1 MKKQNYLMLFTL
13 ALAISLACNDS
24 DPEPDPGPQ
33 PNLETYAMS
42 DQGWQDRG
50 MARIEFL
57 DPNDLDSQEPTHVNY
72 ATAIVNTDLIE
83 TELGEGDKR
92 RRLFDLDLNDPTRV
106 LRLISFNL
114 YSPIVVEGGTA
125 ADNVLGNANERT
137 FEFWEGDAG
146 DARPTGY
153 FFDTAAFAVLDKDD
167 TDNIR
172 SFFFTGGTVT
182 ISGTAPDLTLEFSAT
197 AYDDVREIE
206 ATLTGSTTGTFRFI
220 END

>member
-1 MKKQNYLMLFTL
+1 MKNRNYLLPGAL
-13 ALAISLACNDS
+13 ALVISLACNNS
-24 DPEPDPGPQ
+24 DPEPEPEPQ
-33 PNLETYAMS
+33 PVQEDYAMN

-83 TELGEGDKR
+83 IEQGEGDKR
-92 RRLFDLDLNDPTRV
+92 KRLFNLDPNDPTSV

-114 YSPIVVEGGTA
+114 YSPIAVEGGTA
-125 ADNVLGNANERT
+125 ADNVLGGADERT
-137 FEFWEGDAG
+137 FEFWFGDAG
-146 DARPTGY
+146 DTRPTGY
-153 FFDTAAFAVLDKDD
+153 FFDTAAFAILDKDD

-182 ISGTAPDLTLEFSAT
+182 ISGSAPNFTLEINAT
-197 AYDDVREIE
+197 AYDDVREIT
-206 ATLTGSTTGTFRFI
+206 ANISGSTTGTFRFI
-220 END
+220 EN